1 MKTIKNFEDDL
12 KKALE
17 NQKILASE
25 IQDLNNTLIIKKEQF
40 LKFQGIVEYLTG
52 NGVILTQQETTKD
65 TEEL

>member
-1 MKTIKNFEDDL
+1 MNFEDDL

>member
-1 MKTIKNFEDDL
+1 MNFEDDL

-40 LKFQGIVEYLTG
+40 LKFQGIVEYLTV
-52 NGVILTQQETTKD
+52 NGVTLTQQETTKD